1 MLYLKY
7 ERHVYFPLCH
17 ERNGHVEHERHHYGT
32 ITASLITIFVISH
45 WGRFLDRYGC
55 KPVMLVSG
63 LVAALT
69 QGFFLFMRYGD
80 LWQMF
85 APQLIGAAFWSASNL
100 AATTMQLSYSP
111 DEGRSSY
118 LAFFSCI
125 TSLCVSFAGVL
136 VGGAALDW
144 MQSIGISGNVGFD
157 RYKILIAVAI
167 TLRFL
172 VVVLLVPKMDNDR
185 DATTRDMLRDFWRWL
200 SSLPRRLRFLR
211 RR

>member
-1 MLYLKY
+1 
-7 ERHVYFPLCH
+7 
-17 ERNGHVEHERHHYGT
+17 
-32 ITASLITIFVISH
+32 
-45 WGRFLDRYGC
+45 
-55 KPVMLVSG
+55 
-63 LVAALT
+63 
-69 QGFFLFMRYGD
+69 
-80 LWQMF
+80 
-85 APQLIGAAFWSASNL
+85 
-100 AATTMQLSYSP
+100 
-111 DEGRSSY
+111 
-118 LAFFSCI
+118 
-125 TSLCVSFAGVL
+125 
-136 VGGAALDW
+136 